1 MRLIGRMR
9 HVRTRWF
16 RGVVAVSLVMTLLG
30 CNAAIPPS
38 PAGSASPSTE
48 ASVSPSAE
56 GPSPTPDRSPSVTPA
71 ASASA
76 QTGGGPGPA
85 IVAST
90 YHGAFAP
97 HGIAFTSTTG
107 GLIVG
112 DSGATDRAVV
122 GTTSDGGRTW
132 KLATLDR
139 PGLLDVATA
148 GGRTWVVMGCAP
160 DGSADCVPTL
170 LRSGDGGATWH
181 ALPGAAY
188 VAPSFRDREHGWAI
202 DQSSISTTGRATIVA
217 TDDGGLHWR
226 PFAAPCPPGPEAPS
240 RVGLFADGKG
250 WVVCAGDGAA
260 GSQGKAILATVDG
273 GTTWQALSFVGF
285 EGGGIGGLPLA
296 GIIETAGIVPAA
308 TGLLGTSHG
317 SLRTTDGGR
326 SWQEI
331 GFGDP
336 ESHVIDAISLVDAR
350 SGFVLLREFDV
361 ARETLL
367 ATADGG
373 VTWRRVTGWSFPP

>member
-1 MRLIGRMR
+1 MR
-9 HVRTRWF
+9 HDRARLF
-16 RGVVAVSLVMTLLG
+16 RGVAAVSLVMTLLG
-30 CNAAIPPS
+30 CAAPVPPS
-38 PAGSASPSTE
+38 PAGSASPSAE
-48 ASVSPSAE
+48 GSASPSAE
-56 GPSPTPDRSPSVTPA
+56 GPSPTTDRSPSVTAA
-71 ASASA
+71 ASTSA
-76 QTGGGPGPA
+76 PTSGGPGPA

-97 HGIAFTSTTG
+97 HGIAFTSATS
-107 GLIVG
+107 GLTAG

-132 KLATLDR
+132 KLASLDR
-139 PGLLDVATA
+139 PGLLDVAAA
-148 GGRTWVVMGCAP
+148 GGRAWVVMGCAP
-160 DGSADCVPTL
+160 DGPSDCVPSL

-188 VAPSFRDREHGWAI
+188 VAPAFRDHEHGWAI
-202 DQSSISTTGRATIVA
+202 DQASLSTTGRATIVA

-226 PFAAPCPPGPEAPS
+226 PLAAPCPPGPEAPS

-250 WVVCAGDGAA
+250 WVICAGDGAA

-273 GTTWQALSFVGF
+273 GAHWQALSFVGF
-285 EGGGIGGLPLA
+285 EGGGIGGLPLG
-296 GIIETAGIVPAA
+296 GIIETAGIVPAT

-317 SLRTTDGGR
+317 SFRTTDGGR

-336 ESHVIDAISLVDAR
+336 ESHVIDAISLLDGHT
-350 SGFVLLREFDV
+350 GFILLREFDV
-361 ARETLL
+361 AREALL

-373 VTWRRVTGWSFPP
+373 VTWRRVTGWTFPG